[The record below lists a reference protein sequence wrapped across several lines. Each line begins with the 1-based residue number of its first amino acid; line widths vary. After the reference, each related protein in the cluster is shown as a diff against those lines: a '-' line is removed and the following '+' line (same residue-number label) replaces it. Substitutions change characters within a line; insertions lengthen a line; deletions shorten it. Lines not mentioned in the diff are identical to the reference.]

1 MIDSG
6 PSFSELGLT
15 KIEAHQAESRS
26 IRPGDELA
34 YIKFYQS
41 HPEKRGAVLA
51 NPFSSDTSEQIKQTF
66 GNENR
71 WTVLRSA
78 IIAEPE
84 GTYEQN
90 YRQLARAEQLEK
102 LYDQIDSSAQMTI
115 RIQKYIE
122 ENLSNLDNVSDEELY
137 KELCRIAFTSDDESV
152 IQAQYALSQRRGFRL
167 GIANFLEERGIL
179 SPYRLESSADP
190 KAFAEKYLKNTFTGN
205 VTIEQ
210 LPIGLVI
217 YLDEQDYALIES
229 DDKSP
234 KSIPSKGVT
243 LSSDW
248 LPQELQGKIILL
260 NRGGNES
267 GVKTSDELDSTRGH
281 EIRHIV
287 FRDFHAQQ
295 SETYMS
301 DTREGLTRCKTEQ
314 DYRQVS
320 EAIYED
326 FVEKAK
332 DEIIAYFSQGK
343 FDESYSA
350 LRFHQYQWHVE
361 EAETALKQR
370 TDLSEETKR
379 AILESFSINRR
390 KCFDTIKKVRL
401 VAERIYKH
409 PDKGALQRIMIG
421 FGLKKDETSHQ
432 NDIAEALLRNTPGTK
447 IHRLARYTDLTEEDI
462 RSGKAVKETDQKA
475 IDGVTKLLTV
485 PAYYEEKWWSDA
497 SQARDQ
503 LRQQLPVESLPVLLE
518 AVSKWSDKEWTSFW
532 TEEAVLLTRDYIKVH
547 GVPEADK
554 PKIKQGMNKVLEKKE
569 AKEFE
574 QSAKFA
580 QEVLDIIH

>member
-15 KIEAHQAESRS
+15 NVETHQVESRS

-34 YIKFYQS
+34 YIKYYQTN
-41 HPEKRGAVLA
+41 PEKRDAFLA
-51 NPFSSDTSEQIKQTF
+51 NPFSDDANEQIKQIF
-66 GNENR
+66 GNENKR
-71 WTVLRSA
+71 MVLRSA

-84 GTYEQN
+84 GSYEQN
-90 YRQLARAEQLEK
+90 YRRLSRVDQLKK
-102 LYDQIDSSAQMTI
+102 LYSQIDSSAEMTI
-115 RIQKYIE
+115 RIQRYIE
-122 ENLSNLDNVSDEELY
+122 DNLSTLDSASDEALY
-137 KELCRIAFTSDDESV
+137 KELCQTAFASESESA

-167 GIANFLEERGIL
+167 SIANFLEERGKL
-179 SPYRLESSADP
+179 LPYRLESSANP

-205 VTIEQ
+205 VTIEN

-260 NRGGNES
+260 NKGGNES
-267 GVKTSDELDSTRGH
+267 GVKTAEELASTRGH

-295 SETYMS
+295 SETYMA
-301 DTREGLTRCKTEQ
+301 DTREALARCKTEQ

-320 EAIYED
+320 DAIYTD

-361 EAETALKQR
+361 EVENALRQK
-370 TDLSEETKR
+370 TDLPEETKK
-379 AILESFSINRR
+379 AILESFSNNRK
-390 KCFDTIKKVRL
+390 KCFDTIKRVRL
-401 VAERIYKH
+401 VAERMDSFSEANH
-409 PDKGALQRIMIG
+409 DK
-421 FGLKKDETSHQ
+421 
-432 NDIAEALLRNTPGTK
+432 AEALLRNTPGTK

-462 RSGKAVKETDQKA
+462 RSGEVIKETDQKA
-475 IDGVTKLLTV
+475 IEGISQLLTV
-485 PAYYEEKWWSDA
+485 PKYYDENWWSNA

-503 LRQQLPVESLPVLLE
+503 LRQQLPVESLPVLME
-518 AVSKWSDKEWTSFW
+518 AVSKWSGSEWTSFW
-532 TEEAVLLTRDYIKVH
+532 TEEAILLVKDYITVH
-547 GVPEADK
+547 GVGESDK
-554 PKIKQGMNKVLEKKE
+554 PTIIQGMNMVLEKRGNE
-569 AKEFE
+569 GFE
-574 QSAKFA
+574 ESTKYA
-580 QEVLDIIH
+580 QDVLDAIK